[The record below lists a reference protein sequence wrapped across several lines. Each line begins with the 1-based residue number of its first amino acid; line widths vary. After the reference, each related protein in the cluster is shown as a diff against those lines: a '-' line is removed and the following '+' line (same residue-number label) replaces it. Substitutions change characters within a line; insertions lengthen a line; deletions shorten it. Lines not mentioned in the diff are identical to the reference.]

1 MKLKRYIWNLLIT
14 FDQFVNTLFKGDPDE
29 TISSRCG
36 RANLKTE
43 AKTKECTV
51 CRFLC
56 SLLNIF
62 EADHC
67 HKAIEKDKL
76 KTRRK

>member
-1 MKLKRYIWNLLIT
+1 MKIKRYFWNLLIT
-14 FDQFVNTLFKGDPDE
+14 LDQFVNTLFMGDPDE

-36 RANLKTE
+36 RANLKNE
-43 AKTKECTV
+43 ESKECTV
-51 CRFLC
+51 CSFLC

-67 HKAIEKDKL
+67 RKAIEKDKL